1 MMFPGY
7 ADYGYMTWMMV
18 ASLASWIALIALVV
32 VVIVRLVPRLGSED
46 RASQP

>member
-7 ADYGYMTWMMV
+7 DYGFMAWMMV